1 VGKASLVKGH
11 AFERQICHLFEDEL
25 GISCKREL
33 DQVRESELGDIVISP
48 FVVECKRRAARS
60 ETCRPPTAWWDQVWT
75 AGENLKLTPILIWKY
90 DYRDITAMVPL
101 NLLNPDYLPVKSYT
115 AILDVPTLMMVMR
128 EEFAD

>member
-1 VGKASLVKGH
+1 MGNTHDLY
-11 AFERQICHLFEDEL
+11 
-25 GISCKREL
+25 
-33 DQVRESELGDIVISP
+33 P
-48 FVVECKRRAARS
+48 RRTARS
-60 ETCRPPTAWWDQVWT
+60 ETCRPPAAWWDQVWT

-128 EEFAD
+128 EAFED